1 MVKKRQYG
9 IKTTYKYIKNMD
21 RLKIK
26 PLVESF
32 SKNDV
37 FIEKK
42 HYKPTLINEN
52 KISKLRFT
60 LSNNVYYDN
69 YK

>member
-1 MVKKRQYG
+1 
-9 IKTTYKYIKNMD
+9 MD